1 MMNAPD
7 RNRCKIDITSEM
19 IKAGAERAWEL
30 RGFDPEYVVQQI
42 WRATVEAHERARDRA
57 LGLTD
62 EVERALPGSQI
73 RGRAPPIVHRIARS
87 VAFKRARAVQR
98 TTERCAKRTNIR
110 GTTWRSQSG

>member
-1 MMNAPD
+1 MMMNAPD
-7 RNRCKIDITSEM
+7 KSRCKIDITSEM

-42 WRATVEAHERARDRA
+42 WRATVEAHERACDRT

-73 RGRAPPIVHRIARS
+73 RRRAPPIVHRIARR
-87 VAFKRARAVQR
+87 RA
-98 TTERCAKRTNIR
+98 IR
-110 GTTWRSQSG
+110 WGRPR

>member
-1 MMNAPD
+1 MNAPD
-7 RNRCKIDITSEM
+7 KSRCKIDITSEM

-42 WRATVEAHERARDRA
+42 WRATVAAHERACDRT

-73 RGRAPPIVHRIARS
+73 RRRAPPVVHRIARR
-87 VAFKRARAVQR
+87 RA
-98 TTERCAKRTNIR
+98 IR
-110 GTTWRSQSG
+110 